1 MSAAYASLDDLVRYG
16 APATAFATL
25 TTDQKQ
31 AALNAAADEVDRH
44 IRARYPLPLVAWDAS
59 ITEITAVIATYRLM
73 DIRGLKPG
81 SSGTDNQYE
90 ARYNR
95 ALRQLELIQKQQ
107 LHPDVT
113 PQPSMATRTE
123 QPAVFTSS
131 VVNLSTG
138 ESAHSRG
145 W

>member
-1 MSAAYASLDDLVRYG
+1 MSAAYASIADLVRYG

-31 AALNAAADEVDRH
+31 AALDAAADEVDRH

-113 PQPSMATRTE
+113 PQPSPSTNTE
-123 QPAVFTSS
+123 QPMVFTSS
-131 VVNLSTG
+131 VVDLATG
-138 ESAHSRG
+138 GTAATRG